1 MPLHPLIVHF
11 PLVIAFLMPLT
22 IIYAVFIADKRNRNS
37 KIWLGI
43 LITAVA
49 LSASSFLSMELGEGN
64 EEIVEKVVSEHQ
76 IEEHEESAEIFTYS
90 TVASVLLAGMVFFG
104 KFGNIPKFGL
114 ILTSFFTLMM
124 AFPTGHSGAELVYK
138 YNAGAAYKNI
148 DKSKTT
154 FGFLLFSDDDDDDE
168 GKDDD
173 KGIVKEK
180 DNDGDDD

>member
-1 MPLHPLIVHF
+1 MPLHPMIVHF

-22 IIYAVFIADKRNRNS
+22 ILYAIFIADKRNSSSR
-37 KIWLGI
+37 IWLGI

-49 LSASSFLSMELGEGN
+49 LSASSFLSLELGEGN
-64 EEIVEKVVSEHQ
+64 EEIVEKVVSEHK
-76 IEEHEESAEIFTYS
+76 IEDHSDYAENFTYS

-114 ILTSFFTLMM
+114 ILTSFLTLML

-138 YNAGAAYKNI
+138 YNAGAAYKKI

-154 FGFLLFSDDDDDDE
+154 FGFILFADDDE
-168 GKDDD
+168 GKDDND
-173 KGIVKEK
+173 EGRDK
-180 DNDGDDD
+180 DNDDD

>member
-1 MPLHPLIVHF
+1 MPLHPMIVHF
-11 PLVIAFLMPLT
+11 PLVLALLMPLT
-22 IIYAVFIADKRNRNS
+22 IIYAVFIADKKNRNS

-43 LITAVA
+43 LVTAVA
-49 LSASSFLSMELGEGN
+49 LSATSFLSMELGEGN

-76 IEEHEESAEIFTYS
+76 IEEHEESAETFTYS
-90 TVASVLLAGMVFFG
+90 TVASVLLAGLVFFG

-114 ILTSFFTLMM
+114 ILTSFFTLAM

-154 FGFLLFSDDDDDDE
+154 FGFILFADDDDDDE
-168 GKDDD
+168 GKDDND
-173 KGIVKEK
+173 KGGGDR
-180 DNDGDDD
+180 DNDDD